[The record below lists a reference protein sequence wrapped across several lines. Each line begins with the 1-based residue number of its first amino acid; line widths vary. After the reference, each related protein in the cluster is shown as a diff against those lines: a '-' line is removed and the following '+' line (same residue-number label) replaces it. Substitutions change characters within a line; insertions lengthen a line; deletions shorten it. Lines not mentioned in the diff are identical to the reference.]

1 VKRVKGLLKKSG
13 VLEKLLEQ
21 ILGSEDKGLPK
32 LNKRIAR
39 LQRDLRDF
47 EKIKNGFSEQ
57 LRQLL

>member
-21 ILGSEDKGLPK
+21 ILGSEDQGLPK
-32 LNKRIAR
+32 LTKWLAR
-39 LQRDLRDF
+39 LLRDLRDF